1 MNLITLD
8 TNCLI
13 DVEEERQG
21 YEYVIGLK
29 SLCQQEIIEIA
40 IPAIIAS
47 EKKVKN
53 QSITNFDE
61 FKEFL
66 ANIGFEGF
74 QLLLPPLFYGLT
86 FWDYSMW
93 ASKETEALIIEIH
106 NILFNKSVTFES
118 NDYENLTKW
127 KNEKCDVLMLWSH
140 IHYQRD
146 FFITRDR
153 NFHKQSKKKDLI
165 KLGAKS
171 ILTPEE
177 AFVYFSKVG

>member
-1 MNLITLD
+1 
-8 TNCLI
+8 
-13 DVEEERQG
+13 
-21 YEYVIGLK
+21 
-29 SLCQQEIIEIA
+29 
-40 IPAIIAS
+40 
-47 EKKVKN
+47 
-53 QSITNFDE
+53 
-61 FKEFL
+61 
-66 ANIGFEGF
+66 
-74 QLLLPPLFYGLT
+74 
-86 FWDYSMW
+86 MW

-118 NDYENLTKW
+118 DDYIESCKMEKW
-127 KNEKCDVLMLWSH
+127 KMWRFDVMES
-140 IHYQRD
+140 INYQRD